1 MTKHL
6 LCLFLLFTYSLSAD
20 EPAKRRVCLNMIVKN
35 ESHVIT
41 RCLSSVKPI
50 IDSWVIVDTGSTD
63 GTQEI
68 IKQYMKEIPGE
79 LYERPWVNFEH
90 NREEA
95 LQLAKKSEAAKADY
109 ILFIDA
115 DDYFSYADNFKLP
128 ELTQDYY
135 LMVSHTSDKAY
146 YLPRL
151 IKSSLN
157 WHWHG
162 VLHEYVKAEDAKTGE
177 KLLGIENVYTSEGA
191 RSRDPEKYKKDVN
204 VLQEALKKEPNNARY
219 MFYLAQSYLCANQP
233 EKAIEY
239 YEKRAKM
246 GGWHEEVFWSLLQ
259 IAKLRDQ
266 LKEDPKKV
274 EHSYLKALV
283 YRPVRIRLREHRH
296 TVQLGGR
303 FQDIVLVAPCVVVQP
318 VHELVERDAQA
329 LGLLDW
335 DGHSDERVD
344 EVTVALGVALER

>member
-1 MTKHL
+1 
-6 LCLFLLFTYSLSAD
+6 
-20 EPAKRRVCLNMIVKN
+20 
-35 ESHVIT
+35 
-41 RCLSSVKPI
+41 
-50 IDSWVIVDTGSTD
+50 
-63 GTQEI
+63 
-68 IKQYMKEIPGE
+68 
-79 LYERPWVNFEH
+79 
-90 NREEA
+90 
-95 LQLAKKSEAAKADY
+95 
-109 ILFIDA
+109 
-115 DDYFSYADNFKLP
+115 
-128 ELTQDYY
+128 
-135 LMVSHTSDKAY
+135 MVSHTSDKAY

-283 YRPVRIRLREHRH
+283 YRPVRMEPYYYLTNKLRQTRDFRK
-296 TVQLGGR
+296 GY
-303 FQDIVLVAPCVVVQP
+303 
-318 VHELVERDAQA
+318 ELAKAALASKPSNDCLFVERWIYDYGMLFEYSICAYWVGQFEESKNACDRLLAMKNLPAEVRKYTEQNREFAEDKMQEMSVKQKLNELFPDAHVEQEA
-329 LGLLDW
+329 AETATSAD
-335 DGHSDERVD
+335 S
-344 EVTVALGVALER
+344 